1 MWGNGEKEKREKERE
16 KTHHGTPG
24 KLLQFNVG
32 GQKVTTS
39 SDNMFMVQIFSFSI
53 VLLSKVD
60 GIWCNIFLSSVRY
73 MHTVHVYLCIQ
84 LYSYTLAVVEVE
96 RSLSH
101 LCFWWCV
108 VITSPSPTQLH

>member
-73 MHTVHVYLCIQ
+73 MHTVHVYA
-84 LYSYTLAVVEVE
+84 YSCTAI
-96 RSLSH
+96 H
-101 LCFWWCV
+101 
-108 VITSPSPTQLH
+108 